1 MLYFKCLQPYF
12 LAPDCSN
19 CLSSFFLFLVAAAL
33 PPQPKTKKQRV
44 RKAGIA
50 SKTIDESQTISKK
63 LITILRKMFDTK
75 DKDSE

>member
-1 MLYFKCLQPYF
+1 MFTTLFPSPRLQQLF
-12 LAPDCSN
+12 ELV
-19 CLSSFFLFLVAAAL
+19 FLFLVAAAL

-50 SKTIDESQTISKK
+50 SKTIDESQTIPEK
-63 LITILRKMFDTK
+63 LVAILRKMFGTK

>member
-1 MLYFKCLQPYF
+1 MFTTLFPSPRLQQLF
-12 LAPDCSN
+12 ELV
-19 CLSSFFLFLVAAAL
+19 FLFLVAAAL
-33 PPQPKTKKQRV
+33 PQQPKTKKQRV

>member
-1 MLYFKCLQPYF
+1 
-12 LAPDCSN
+12 
-19 CLSSFFLFLVAAAL
+19 
-33 PPQPKTKKQRV
+33 V